1 MTELPTESANRPEA
15 GKARAGRR
23 RIGNAARSRPP
34 ALVWVPAVVVAAA
47 MLLPLIYLVL
57 RSSEGGWAE
66 VAETVFDDDTLAVLL
81 RSVVLASVVTFASI
95 AVAVPLA
102 WLTARTD
109 LPGRQAWAV
118 LAALPLVIP
127 SYVGGFVLVSV
138 LGPRGTLQGVLEPLG
153 VERLPEIYGLFGAA
167 LALTLFSYPYV
178 FLTARSALRG
188 MDPALEEA
196 ARSLGSGAWGSFF
209 RVTLPQ
215 ARPAIVA
222 GGLLVALYSLSDFGA
237 VSLLHFDSFSA
248 EIYIQYRSAFDRTP
262 AAILALMLVALTATV
277 LFIEGRTRGR
287 LRYHRS
293 TVGVARPGGGAA
305 VRLGRWRWL
314 ALAFCAAVVALAL
327 VAPVGVLVFWL
338 LRGLAEGEPLRLVW
352 GATAN
357 SVYVS
362 ALAAALAALAALP
375 VAVLAVRHPGRASGM
390 LERLTY
396 LGYGLPGIV
405 LALSLVFFGSNM
417 APWAY
422 QTIGLLVFAYAVH
435 FLPQAVGAT
444 RSALLQVRPSVEEA
458 ARGLG
463 RKPASVIATVTVPL
477 ARSGILAGAAL
488 VFLTTMKELPATLLL
503 SPIGFDTLATSIW
516 TATTDAFFA
525 RAAAPALILILV
537 SAIPMYFLTI
547 REPAKSGK

>member
-1 MTELPTESANRPEA
+1 MTEVPTGPAA
-15 GKARAGRR
+15 AAATAKARGGGVAPRR
-23 RIGNAARSRPP
+23 
-34 ALVWVPAVVVAAA
+34 VPAPVWIPAALVAAA
-47 MLLPLIYLVL
+47 MLLPLAYLVI
-57 RSSEGGWAE
+57 RSAEGGLSG
-66 VAETVFDDDTLAVLL
+66 VLETVLDEGTLAVLL
-81 RSVVLASVVTFASI
+81 RSVALAVVVTIASVAI
-95 AVAVPLA
+95 AVPLA

-109 LPGRQAWAV
+109 LPGRGVWAV

-127 SYVGGFVLVSV
+127 SYVGGLVLVSM
-138 LGPRGTLQGVLEPLG
+138 LGPRGTLQGALEPLG
-153 VERLPEIYGLFGAA
+153 VERLPEIYGLPGAA

-178 FLTARSALRG
+178 FLTVRSALRG

-196 ARSLGSGAWGSFF
+196 ARGLGSGSWATFF

-215 ARPAIVA
+215 TRPAIVA
-222 GGLLVALYSLSDFGA
+222 GGLLVALYALSDFGA
-237 VSLLHFDSFSA
+237 VSLLQFDSFSA

-262 AAILALMLVALTATV
+262 AAILALMLVALTATI

-293 TVGVARPGGGAA
+293 TAGAARPGGD
-305 VRLGRWRWL
+305 VSVHLGPWRWPALLFCGGVVTL
-314 ALAFCAAVVALAL
+314 ALA
-327 VAPVGVLVFWL
+327 APMGVLVFWL
-338 LRGLAEGEPLRLVW
+338 ARGLAVGEPLRLAW
-352 GATAN
+352 GAALN

-362 ALAAALAALAALP
+362 ALAAGVAALAALP
-375 VAVLAVRHPGRASGM
+375 VAVLAVRFPGRASGL

-405 LALSLVFFGSNM
+405 LALSLVFFGSNL

-422 QTIGLLVFAYAVH
+422 QTLGLLVFAYVVH
-435 FLPQAVGAT
+435 FIPQAVGAT
-444 RSALLQVRPSVEEA
+444 RSALLQVNPSVEEA

-463 RKPASVIATVTVPL
+463 RGPATVLATVTVPL
-477 ARSGILAGAAL
+477 VRSGILAGAAL

-537 SAIPMYFLTI
+537 SAVPMYFLTI
-547 REPAKSGK
+547 REPRDARK